1 MTRVPAASKL
11 KVGRPQATEN
21 RLNRALIIETA
32 LALIDREGLDGFS
45 VRNVAKALDVFP
57 TAVYWHIGDR
67 NTLLSDVVTLVL
79 GDLTPKRTP
88 ANWQDWIRQLLV
100 RYRDLVC
107 RHPNVAPLIGAQLV
121 SNASLDF
128 RLVESILE
136 RLSEAGFKGESLI
149 DAYNVVMAAMV
160 GFTTQEFA
168 SVPAEGTEGWKKNMR
183 RAIAAVDKKAYPRV
197 AAHLGGMTNKAF
209 LLRWEN
215 GVSAP
220 LDAGFAMFADAI
232 VAGLEALAKVKRA
245 RAKRPTRRRRA
256 TRAGLSRS
264 QSNKE

>member
-1 MTRVPAASKL
+1 VPAASKL
-11 KVGRPQATEN
+11 RIGRPKAADN
-21 RLNRALIIETA
+21 RLNRTLIVETA
-32 LALIDREGLDGFS
+32 LALIDRDGIETFS

-79 GDLTPKRTP
+79 ADLTPKRATGR
-88 ANWQDWIRQLLV
+88 WQDWIRQLLV
-100 RYRDLVC
+100 RYRNIIR

-128 RLVESILE
+128 HLVESILAC
-136 RLSEAGFKGESLI
+136 LSQAGFKGRDLI
-149 DAYNVVMAAMV
+149 DAYNVVMGGMV

-183 RAIAAVDKKAYPRV
+183 RAIAAIDKEAYPRV
-197 AAHLGGMTNKAF
+197 AAHLATMTNKTF

-220 LDAGFAMFADAI
+220 LDAGFAMFADAL
-232 VAGLEALAKVKRA
+232 VAGIAALAKAKRG
-245 RAKRPTRRRRA
+245 RAKRQARRKQA
-256 TRAGLSRS
+256 TRSGVSRAP
-264 QSNKE
+264 SNEE